1 MPVAPVM
8 LTDAAGN
15 AVSVAYGKAGPMM
28 NIGAHGANTKNLR
41 NPEEEE
47 EEEEEIEEDDED
59 EGSDDEVMG
68 KDVKVVLTKD
78 KTVEKMLTKM
88 KDDGEEEEE
97 EEEMEEEE
105 EEEMEEEEEEEEEE
119 VEDEED
125 SDGQAKNEK
134 TEERGKEDEENE
146 APEEEEEEE
155 EEDPRLA
162 GGDIGDLTCP
172 ECGKDFDTERGLLV
186 HRVRKHPEITRQED
200 ADAAKEGG
208 GGSVN
213 ASGRYGRYCGAK
225 RSRIGTSTLG
235 HSLVRLVAPLSR
247 SLARSLLS
255 LPRSWKIG

>member
-1 MPVAPVM
+1 
-8 LTDAAGN
+8 
-15 AVSVAYGKAGPMM
+15 M

-155 EEDPRLA
+155 EDPRLA